1 MISSRLVKPSK
12 QSRKEPLGDRSRMLI
27 VGERLMRAGSEG
39 NLLRSMPNQ
48 QQELQEQNLKMISKP
63 EKVKRDRRPC
73 SAEDVDNLDRKS
85 SSRDVCD
92 RSNPWSP
99 RTLPRKNTLAMQT
112 HNTERRR
119 EAFLELLKQKYPHHS
134 SVIAGHQERL
144 RDHKSRSFGTRPWRA
159 TRLSHAAARVP
170 TPGLDAFISAVISSS
185 WDKNTTYIFSD
196 LSLCPSVSEEQECVR
211 GVMSEGEALTSFT
224 RGSRTR
230 ASLPV
235 VKSSNYT
242 KERSLGVLHLQYGE
256 ETKQILMPNEVS
268 GADTV
273 HALFVSAFPQQLT
286 LSMLESPNMAI
297 YIKDHVRNIYY
308 ELTDVRQVLNITPQ
322 SYLKVYHKDPN
333 QAFNH
338 NTRNNNG
345 DGRIARERLYSS
357 RQQQDG
363 GQSMSHPLPSPQS
376 HIQGFQGSLSPP
388 LTRSIPTSQLKFTY
402 NSRTLP
408 AGAMLPR
415 ERASSTPSSS
425 AILERRDVKPDE
437 VVDPYGF
444 PEARLSMSDAPDGSI
459 FHQHSLYRQKSRKYS
474 ENQHSPLSPK
484 SQKTPPPSPHR
495 VNEVRMIDIHP
506 GQNPHMMVER
516 TGSLRRSFRKESNG
530 TLEVAARPRGSM
542 ASPVYSDLHGERA
555 FQGLGPSANPQ
566 SKRMK
571 AMEKQLASLTG
582 LVQHALFKGT
592 NSSGGKDSASEKLIS
607 DSLAQDENSS
617 GDSPVA
623 VCKSPAFQS
632 VSPSSPLVRDQ
643 SLGLLLSTFHR
654 NVSTLRQQL
663 HQIRQTE
670 LQNQVAMRTM
680 LKQAEEELTLR
691 LCEKLK
697 MMDEPLK
704 KQRKDVDEERHRYEE
719 MEENM
724 LLQLS
729 ELEQHVEQ
737 LKRNSGSAQ
746 RPVTMRDV
754 EDGAVNLRKV
764 GETLATLKGEFP
776 GLQSRMHGVLRMEVE
791 AVRFLK
797 EEPQKMDNML
807 KRVKAL
813 TETLSCLRISATE
826 GSIRTDPISMK
837 PESPDSTEL
846 NQDSTT
852 SQQHLSSNPAHFT
865 ITSSSNPAHCELIS
879 SSPIMVQRAC
889 SLALIPGHVRDAPN
903 EVTVNPKVHGEVRDT
918 PNREPAE
925 RDEGV
930 DRRQAEA
937 KADME
942 LILQQAQANLMK
954 NIPELELTN
963 QEKSR
968 ASATASTWLEEVD
981 TPHSPRPEATAPAEP
996 VADKPVQTG
1005 SECVHKPPIEKP
1017 PKAGVDRVPSQDAES
1032 KSPPPAPP
1040 RRFSGT
1046 GLTTGRSGEV
1056 IYTSHKDPAPPQQEP
1071 EEVDVALQSKP
1082 QRVRPE
1088 LKPKPRT
1095 LPPINAREQEE
1106 EESDEDKIIAELQVF
1121 EKCLVKDL
1129 EPRYVVDLTTHVH
1142 PDRELDPAFSLS
1154 SYDPKVI
1161 YYITG
1166 TAKNPSGNPL
1176 AGPEAQNEPQ
1186 EEVVSSSKVAHLN
1199 SADFTQ
1205 QPNVLTP
1212 SDLTLDSPQ
1221 SIEESTKVSSDTQ
1234 KIYASLPEFQKNSSI
1249 DEAMIP
1255 KESSESMSSKPENPV
1270 SVSSE
1275 KLSNNGS
1282 EVQVA
1287 KSLVRPETL
1296 MLSEEPI
1303 NQEDKQQVLLRSS
1316 RGRPGYS
1323 EETSLSPDLP
1333 PDEGPPPSDN
1343 IAFMITKTRVQ
1354 ALSTGEYQQLVSSK
1368 EQDVETVKVGTDE
1381 TMSTTENNE
1390 FSKKPVIIVFDE
1402 PMDIRQAYKRLST
1415 IFECEEEL
1423 DRTLSKE
1430 RIIEDP
1436 EENNEEVMDRD
1447 QIDNQNE
1454 SGGST
1459 SGNHLQVPN
1468 RQQNLNDF
1476 SSMESQDAA
1485 HLDVPTDAKQEA
1497 KKKFK
1502 FKFPKKQLAAI
1513 GQALR
1518 TGTKTGKKTLQV
1530 VVYEDEEE
1538 PDGTVKEAREAKRF
1552 EIKSSIDSVSPDVS
1566 ANEPSESQTANQ
1578 QTSVG
1583 RTNEICQTAYKTL
1596 DSLEETIKQLETTI
1610 TNMDP
1615 GLPPDTIRK
1624 DPKGKRVVENQKA
1637 QTESS
1642 PSKKPA
1648 PLGPKPEK
1656 PPQRKKPKVQCV
1668 PRPSS
1673 SLCTGSTKQ
1682 NSSGSSSTNRVASPR
1697 SRQQAGSVEK
1707 PPKPPKL
1714 QDSQSQFRQVVL
1726 L

>member
-1 MISSRLVKPSK
+1 
-12 QSRKEPLGDRSRMLI
+12 MLI

-112 HNTERRR
+112 HNTEQRR

-144 RDHKSRSFGTRPWRA
+144 RDHIRTQGV
-159 TRLSHAAARVP
+159 L
-170 TPGLDAFISAVISSS
+170 
-185 WDKNTTYIFSD
+185 
-196 LSLCPSVSEEQECVR
+196 EEQECVR

-308 ELTDVRQVLNITPQ
+308 ELTDVRNITPQ

-357 RQQQDG
+357 RQQQDS
-363 GQSMSHPLPSPQS
+363 GQPSPQS

-388 LTRSIPTSQLKFTY
+388 LTRSIPTSPIKFTY

-444 PEARLSMSDAPDGSI
+444 PEGRLSMSDAPDGSI

-530 TLEVAARPRGSM
+530 TLEVAARPRGTM

-582 LVQHALFKGT
+582 LIQHALFKGS

-607 DSLAQDENSS
+607 DSLAQDENNS

-623 VCKSPAFQS
+623 VCKSPALQS
-632 VSPSSPLVRDQ
+632 MSPSSPLVRDP
-643 SLGLLLSTFHR
+643 SLGLLLSTFRR

-746 RPVTMRDV
+746 RPVTMWDV

-837 PESPDSTEL
+837 PESPDSLEL
-846 NQDSTT
+846 TQDSTT

-865 ITSSSNPAHCELIS
+865 IASSSNPAHCELIS

-889 SLALIPGHVRDAPN
+889 SLALIPGHVRDASN
-903 EVTVNPKVHGEVRDT
+903 EVTVNPRGHGEVRDT

-930 DRRQAEA
+930 DRRQVES

-963 QEKSR
+963 QEKGR

-981 TPHSPRPEATAPAEP
+981 TPHSPRPEATTPAEP

-1005 SECVHKPPIEKP
+1005 SECVHKPPLEKP

-1056 IYTSHKDPAPPQQEP
+1056 IYTSHKDPASPQEL

-1088 LKPKPRT
+1088 LKPKPRS

-1154 SYDPKVI
+1154 SYDPKKCQNTAVHGEEGKHSSHASPGSGVI

-1186 EEVVSSSKVAHLN
+1186 EEVVSSSKVAHPN

-1212 SDLTLDSPQ
+1212 SDLTLDSPK

-1234 KIYASLPEFQKNSSI
+1234 KIYASLPEFQKNNSI

-1255 KESSESMSSKPENPV
+1255 KESSESMTSKPENPV
-1270 SVSSE
+1270 LVSSE

-1296 MLSEEPI
+1296 MLSEEPMS
-1303 NQEDKQQVLLRSS
+1303 QEDKQQVVLRSS

-1381 TMSTTENNE
+1381 TMSTTENSE

-1436 EENNEEVMDRD
+1436 EENNEEVMDKD
-1447 QIDNQNE
+1447 QVDNQNE

-1468 RQQNLNDF
+1468 RQQKLNDF

-1485 HLDVPTDAKQEA
+1485 QLDVPTDAKQEA

-1566 ANEPSESQTANQ
+1566 ANEPSESQASNQ

-1697 SRQQAGSVEK
+1697 SRQPAGSVEK